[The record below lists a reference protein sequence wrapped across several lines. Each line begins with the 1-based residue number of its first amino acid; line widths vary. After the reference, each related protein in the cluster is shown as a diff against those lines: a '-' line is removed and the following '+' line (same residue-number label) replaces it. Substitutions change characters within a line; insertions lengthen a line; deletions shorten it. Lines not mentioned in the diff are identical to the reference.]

1 MSVMNTE
8 MEKNDELRM
17 EWDPFTDDQVEGLFF
32 PGAEREERVEQLAH
46 LLRYGAP
53 LTLLIGAAGT
63 GKRTLLSHL
72 LSRLD
77 HDLFDIAVVDAD
89 VMLDLPSLLSLLDE
103 PWRSLRPFT
112 PDNYLE
118 LVPAVAAAADEESKT
133 LLCIIRHAQLLSA
146 ELVAQLQAMLAAAA
160 GLPVKCLLLVD
171 AVELEA
177 VPAIGQLIEA
187 FPESSVLYLDP
198 LDQEQ
203 TAAYLAY
210 RMHVAGLGEVRFSD
224 EQVQRIHGQSQGI
237 PTDINRVARDLLL
250 EALPAPRAAQTSR
263 VTLPWMHIGALG
275 AVGLLLLVLIFTRS
289 GGDGES
295 VPVASNTV
303 VLENAVQDVQQPA
316 EVTPFTEVAKVAA
329 EIAASAPSAADKRD
343 DSVVVADAAVVAPT
357 QVISEAAVAQQA
369 ARIEPQTT
377 SPVAANVASGSDSVA
392 VTPVVSEPAPVAKP
406 VQAAPKAE
414 PVKTPVSVPAKTAGD
429 PRIAWLRSLPKD
441 HYVLQLLG
449 AQEEAT
455 VKRFLSQ
462 YPSLRKVAYYKTW
475 RQGKPWYV
483 VVQGDYPS
491 HDAAKAAIAQLP
503 AGVQKQTPWVRQVKV
518 IQDQLGD
525 R

>member
-1 MSVMNTE
+1 MSVMNME
-8 MEKNDELRM
+8 MEKNDDLRM
-17 EWDPFTDDQVEGLFF
+17 EWDPFTDDHVEGLFF
-32 PGAEREERVEQLAH
+32 PGAEREERVGQLAH

-53 LTLLIGAAGT
+53 LTLLIGRAGI

-72 LSRLD
+72 LSQLD
-77 HDLFDIAVVDAD
+77 RDLFDIAILDAG
-89 VMLDLPSLLSLLDE
+89 VMLDLPGLLSLLDE

-133 LLCIIRHAQLLSA
+133 LLCIIRHAQHLSA
-146 ELVAQLQAMLAAAA
+146 ELVVQLQAMLAAAA
-160 GLPVKCLLLVD
+160 GLPVKCLLLID
-171 AVELEA
+171 AAELEA
-177 VPAIGQLIEA
+177 VPSIGQLIEA

-210 RMHVAGLGEVRFSD
+210 RMHTAGLGEVHFGD
-224 EQVQRIHGQSQGI
+224 EQVQRIHAQSQGV
-237 PTDINRVARDLLL
+237 PAEINRVARDLLL
-250 EALPAPRAAQTSR
+250 EALPARRSAPPSRA
-263 VTLPWMHIGALG
+263 TLPWMHIGALG
-275 AVGLLLLVLIFTRS
+275 VVGLLLLVLVLTRS
-289 GGDGES
+289 GDDGDAAR
-295 VPVASNTV
+295 PVASNTV
-303 VLENAVQDVQQPA
+303 VLENAVQAVEPPA
-316 EVTPFTEVAKVAA
+316 DVTPFTEVAKVAA
-329 EIAASAPSAADKRD
+329 EVAASKPEVAENAD
-343 DSVVVADAAVVAPT
+343 SGVVVADAPVVAPT

-369 ARIEPQTT
+369 ARAEPQSVPPVQTD
-377 SPVAANVASGSDSVA
+377 VAARPESV
-392 VTPVVSEPAPVAKP
+392 VTAPVAPAPETKS
-406 VQAAPKAE
+406 VQAAPQPAAVKQ
-414 PVKTPVSVPAKTAGD
+414 PVAAPAKPAGD

-491 HDAAKAAIAQLP
+491 DAAARAAIAQLP
-503 AGVQKQTPWVRQVKV
+503 ASLQKQSPWIRKV
-518 IQDQLGD
+518 EIIHGQLGNP
-525 R
+525 